1 MRFEAS
7 VRDGDVVLL
16 NGHDDTGPL
25 LLDVDSEEYSGA
37 DTVLLAKRC
46 IQGDVAQI
54 AFGEDCARLLVVE
67 LDDGFARIE
76 AVDKP
81 GVGLDVYVV
90 FAQIGTADNGCRG
103 DIPVRID
110 ACKVVAEE
118 LGGFRIIN
126 RSVHLTVQGIEYFVV
141 FIANLR

>member
-1 MRFEAS
+1 MTDLPELK
-7 VRDGDVVLL
+7 LL
-16 NGHDDTGPL
+16 TNQ
-25 LLDVDSEEYSGA
+25 EWAWMY
-37 DTVLLAKRC
+37 
-46 IQGDVAQI
+46 I
-54 AFGEDCARLLVVE
+54 
-67 LDDGFARIE
+67 
-76 AVDKP
+76 
-81 GVGLDVYVV
+81 V

>member
-1 MRFEAS
+1 MNLLVRSGRRSLQRAAPS

-16 NGHDDTGPL
+16 NGHDDAGPL
-25 LLDVDSEEYSGA
+25 LLDVDSEEYPGA

-54 AFGEDCARLLVVE
+54 TFGEDCAGLLVVE

-81 GVGLDVYVV
+81 GVGLYMLFLLRLGQPITVIVEIFP
-90 FAQIGTADNGCRG
+90 FASMPAKWSRKNWAAFG
-103 DIPVRID
+103 
-110 ACKVVAEE
+110 
-118 LGGFRIIN
+118 
-126 RSVHLTVQGIEYFVV
+126 
-141 FIANLR
+141 